1 MNFLYKSVLCFLRRI
16 IKNDKY
22 AAPLAGFVAGFAS
35 LIDDKKR
42 RQLLTILFL
51 SRFCDSAVKLS
62 MDHGLTPKIPK
73 FELVIFWFLSA
84 VQQYLASSE
93 RDCLNP
99 GLGRFLQKW
108 SLMTPGELMWQG

>member
-1 MNFLYKSVLCFLRRI
+1 MKVILSNLFFVTNLKKLLSNIQSSKSNKDHLKFALFFATMNFLYKSVLCFLRRI

-62 MDHGLTPKIPK
+62 MDHGLTP
-73 FELVIFWFLSA
+73 
-84 VQQYLASSE
+84 
-93 RDCLNP
+93 
-99 GLGRFLQKW
+99 
-108 SLMTPGELMWQG
+108 